1 MKHMV
6 WPLLGSLLLATGVR
20 LAGGADAPAG
30 RVATARAADGVSIQ
44 YEVRG
49 QGEPALVFIHG
60 WTSDRSSWRE
70 QVDGFARDYRVV
82 TLDLAGHG
90 ESGKDRA
97 KWDVASL
104 VGDVEAVVKVLG
116 LQRVVLIGHS
126 MGGAVGINLASGGFG
141 VDVAG
146 VVGFGIKVS
155 WAPEELERARALSQR
170 PVTWFDTRDEAADR
184 YLRISGLSGLVDPSD
199 DAVGRGLRELSGRW
213 RLALDPPAFG
223 VGAPDMPRLLA
234 QAKAPVLLARGEHD
248 QLVSHG
254 QLAALVADPV
264 SLPGLGHNAQ
274 VEDPSAVLGL
284 LERIGF

>member
-1 MKHMV
+1 MRVQDGGAGDPVLLLLHGLGATSDV
-6 WPLLGSLLLATGVR
+6 WNGVQPLL
-20 LAGGADAPAG
+20 AG
-30 RVATARAADGVSIQ
+30 RWPGRWLAPDLPGHGGSDRLDRYTFDTFAAALAELVDATAR
-44 YEVRG
+44 
-49 QGEPALVFIHG
+49 
-60 WTSDRSSWRE
+60 
-70 QVDGFARDYRVV
+70 VV
-82 TLDLAGHG
+82 
-90 ESGKDRA
+90 
-97 KWDVASL
+97 V
-104 VGDVEAVVKVLG
+104 
-116 LQRVVLIGHS
+116 IGHS

-184 YLRISGLSGLVDPSD
+184 YLRISGLSG
-199 DAVGRGLRELSGRW
+199 RW

-264 SLPGLGHNAQ
+264 SLPGLGHNAH
-274 VEDPSAVLGL
+274 VEDPAAVIGL
-284 LERIGF
+284 LDRIAL

>member
-1 MKHMV
+1 MRVQEGGAGDPVLLLLHGLGATSDV
-6 WPLLGSLLLATGVR
+6 WNGVQPLL
-20 LAGGADAPAG
+20 AG
-30 RVATARAADGVSIQ
+30 RWPGRWLAPDLPGHGGSDRLDRYTFDTFAAALAELVDATAR
-44 YEVRG
+44 
-49 QGEPALVFIHG
+49 
-60 WTSDRSSWRE
+60 
-70 QVDGFARDYRVV
+70 VV
-82 TLDLAGHG
+82 
-90 ESGKDRA
+90 
-97 KWDVASL
+97 V
-104 VGDVEAVVKVLG
+104 
-116 LQRVVLIGHS
+116 IGHS

-264 SLPGLGHNAQ
+264 SLPGLGHNAH
-274 VEDPSAVLGL
+274 VEDPAAVIGL
-284 LERIGF
+284 LDRIAL